1 MMLITGPLWS
11 GKRAFACR
19 VLGCT
24 PEELS
29 SRAVWDAQDLAADCE
44 NLEALAEE
52 LSAREAVLMTE
63 VGAGV
68 VPADPAQRASREA
81 AGRLACL
88 LAAPV
93 RRTTVA
99 CTQLLVLLTGEVLL
113 LGYCTALEYAVAELM
128 FPGDYIENVPERMS
142 LYRELDS
149 IEREDELLAFERRLE
164 DRFGK
169 PPRQVSQLMLVVRLR
184 WQAVRYGVERLV
196 LKNERMTAFLV
207 ANPASPYY
215 RSDEFGALLR
225 YATQNPYR
233 CKLREQD
240 GRRSIVFSG
249 ITTIE
254 EAYGVFQGI
263 DALRGA

>member
-52 LSAREAVLMTE
+52 LSAREAVLRTE

-88 LAAPV
+88 LAA
-93 RRTTVA
+93 RA
-99 CTQLLVLLTGEVLL
+99 DC
-113 LGYCTALEYAVAELM
+113 
-128 FPGDYIENVPERMS
+128 
-142 LYRELDS
+142 
-149 IEREDELLAFERRLE
+149 
-164 DRFGK
+164 
-169 PPRQVSQLMLVVRLR
+169 VVRVFCGLP
-184 WQAVRYGVERLV
+184 LV
-196 LKNERMTAFLV
+196 LKGEC
-207 ANPASPYY
+207 
-215 RSDEFGALLR
+215 AL
-225 YATQNPYR
+225 
-233 CKLREQD
+233 
-240 GRRSIVFSG
+240 
-249 ITTIE
+249 
-254 EAYGVFQGI
+254 
-263 DALRGA
+263 